1 MDFDA
6 YVQSK
11 GYSGRIPSGVAKQ
24 LHAAWIKD
32 TGGGWKPSSVAVTNA
47 VTGDVLPAFLSSPN
61 SAQLMQP
68 EAGKVRYE
76 VGNDGQLYM
85 VEGTAAH
92 AVTNAATGAPLEAR
106 QQGNGMMDVI
116 AMMQAGQV
124 APPQSRKFFGFGG
137 GSGSQATPTPTPVPV
152 ATPTPAPVPAAT
164 PAATRVFSREE
175 FKQMSGQ
182 DLAPGEYE
190 DAKGRPFTVR

>member
-1 MDFDA
+1 
-6 YVQSK
+6 
-11 GYSGRIPSGVAKQ
+11 VAKQ

-124 APPQSRKFFGFGG
+124 APPQSRGFFGFGG
-137 GSGSQATPTPTPVPV
+137 GGAQAQPTPTPVPV
-152 ATPTPAPVPAAT
+152 PAAT
-164 PAATRVFSREE
+164 PAEVRVFSREQV
-175 FKQMSGQ
+175 KQMSGQ
-182 DLAPGEYE
+182 DLPPGDYIN
-190 DAKGRPFTVR
+190 AKGQPFTVR